1 MDPAIKAILARSE
14 EIKATQRAS
23 ALEHEAVGDS
33 RASAAPFQRASK
45 RKAEDPGGAG
55 RIARTTRVSAS
66 AADATLPIL
75 SPSAGVPES
84 PALANISPS
93 NAHGEV
99 LYSHGHVSNYVFAP
113 GGRFYDLFKSQLC
126 NSSQLMRAALLS
138 FGMTVPTGTTQPAL
152 RFYLSVVTGELDD
165 ILVDVSAGT
174 VVPTGFK
181 PAAPLF
187 VRRRRSPSE
196 RRRACGARHSAAGP
210 FVAAARGQV
219 ALLRG
224 RSVPGRDGLAERG
237 GRMACRR

>member
-1 MDPAIKAILARSE
+1 MDSAIKAILARSE

-33 RASAAPFQRASK
+33 RASAVPLQRASK

-66 AADATLPIL
+66 AADATLSIL

-99 LYSHGHVSNYVFAP
+99 LYSHGHVSNYIFAP
-113 GGRFYDLFKSQLC
+113 GGRFYDLFKSQLH
-126 NSSQLMRAALLS
+126 NSSPLMRAALSL
-138 FGMTVPTGTTQPAL
+138 FGVTVPTGITQPAL
-152 RFYLSVVTGELDD
+152 RFYLSIVTGELDD
-165 ILVDVSAGT
+165 ISIDESSGA

-187 VRRRRSPSE
+187 VGPAPE
-196 RRRACGARHSAAGP
+196 APAAP
-210 FVAAARGQV
+210 
-219 ALLRG
+219 ALAT
-224 RSVPGRDGLAERG
+224 SQPE
-237 GRMACRR
+237 